1 MTATASPPPELHLP
15 DLPEVPVTL
24 GPAADV
30 GAVRGGEPWPQ
41 RLRRRLSA
49 YLPLL
54 LMALLALSTWW
65 LVKHTP
71 GPATPAA
78 QPLARTEPDY
88 TMHGFG
94 ISRFDPDGRVALR
107 IDGRVLRHYPDTD
120 RFEIDE
126 ARIVALSPQGRRTSA
141 TARRALSNADGTE
154 VQLLGG
160 AQVISQ
166 QGAEPPLQIE
176 GEFLRADLRFER
188 LTSHLPVTL
197 LRGADRMRAGG
208 IDYDHLERRIVMH
221 GPVRSVLGAGGRATV
236 AATASVAAD
245 ARGQDPRP

>member
-30 GAVRGGEPWPQ
+30 GAARGGEPWPQ

-94 ISRFDPDGRVALR
+94 ISRFDPDGRVVLR

-236 AATASVAAD
+236 AATAPVAAD

>member
-94 ISRFDPDGRVALR
+94 ISRFDPDGRVVLR

-236 AATASVAAD
+236 AATAPVAAD

>member
-1 MTATASPPPELHLP
+1 MTATATPPPELHLP

-24 GPAADV
+24 GPAAEPR
-30 GAVRGGEPWPQ
+30 AVRDHEPWAQ
-41 RLRRRLSA
+41 RVRRWLSA

-71 GPATPAA
+71 GPTAPAGE
-78 QPLARTEPDY
+78 PVVRTEPDY

-94 ISRFDPDGRVALR
+94 ISRFGPDGRVALR

-120 RFEIDE
+120 RFEIDD

-154 VQLLGG
+154 VQMLGG
-160 AQVISQ
+160 AQVVSQ

-176 GEFLRADLRFER
+176 GEFLHADLRFER
-188 LTSHLPVTL
+188 LKSHLPVTL
-197 LRGADRMRAGG
+197 VRGNDRMRAGG

-221 GPVRSVLGAGGRATV
+221 GPVRSVIGAGGRAPL
-236 AATASVAAD
+236 AASAPMTAH
-245 ARGQDPRP
+245 ARSPDPRP